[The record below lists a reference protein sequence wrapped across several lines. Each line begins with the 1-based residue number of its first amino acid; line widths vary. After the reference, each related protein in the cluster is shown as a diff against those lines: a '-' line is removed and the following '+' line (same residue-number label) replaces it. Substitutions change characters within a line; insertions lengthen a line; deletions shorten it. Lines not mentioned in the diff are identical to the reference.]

1 MKAFLIRLIPL
12 LLALCTMN
20 MATCFTT
27 QPTFARPNTA
37 LMAGGRTR
45 KAVKGIFQKLGFSKK
60 KVSSGAVVS
69 EAAMAKAAENA
80 DKYSQI
86 DDVGERAFQIL
97 LDLGL
102 VEETK

>member
-1 MKAFLIRLIPL
+1 MKASLTRLLHL

-45 KAVKGIFQKLGFSKK
+45 KAVKGIFQKFGFDKK
-60 KVSSGAVVS
+60 KDYSGAVVS
-69 EAAMAKAAENA
+69 GAAMAKAAQNA
-80 DKYSQI
+80 DKYSKI
-86 DDVGERAFQIL
+86 DDVEERAFQVL

-102 VEETK
+102 VEKTK